1 VFIPGDHYSFENN
14 YFASYGLS
22 GRLRNFQFTQA
33 LLLRERAESSTHR
46 EMSAVFKTLSCCQSR
61 LRMPST
67 TTLWW
72 LTDSENVARI
82 FRRGS
87 GDLSLM
93 RLALQ
98 VLELAL
104 KLNLDFHPIW
114 VSWSDPRLQKTD
126 ALSKQ
131 INTNDWS
138 VHPDAFCTLQSWF
151 GKFTVDLFASAENF
165 KVPKFYSYAFSA
177 DGSGVD
183 AFTMSWEGEKAYCA
197 PPIALI
203 LRTIRKI
210 EVSKMTGV
218 LLIPLWRGARFWLH
232 AFPDGRHLGGVFK
245 SFRKLEARTRSW
257 GISPKDAFAGKWV
270 VFLAL
275 EIDSRGDSGSLESV
289 VSQSRCFGRLFGYDC
304 VC

>member
-1 VFIPGDHYSFENN
+1 M
-14 YFASYGLS
+14 
-22 GRLRNFQFTQA
+22 
-33 LLLRERAESSTHR
+33 AESSTHR
-46 EMSAVFKTLSCCQSR
+46 EMSAVFKTLLCCQEE
-61 LRMPST
+61 LCMTST

-98 VLELAL
+98 VLEMAL

-114 VSWSDPRLQKTD
+114 VLRSDPRLQKAD
-126 ALSKQ
+126 ALTKQ
-131 INTNDWS
+131 INNTDDWS
-138 VHPDAFCTLQSWF
+138 VHPDAFSSLQSWF
-151 GKFTVDLFASAENF
+151 GRFTVDLFASADNF

-177 DGSGVD
+177 NGSGVD
-183 AFTMSWEGEKAYCA
+183 AFSMSWEGERAYCA

-218 LLIPLWRGARFWLH
+218 LLIPLWRGARFWTRLW
-232 AFPDGRHLGGVFK
+232 GV
-245 SFRKLEARTRSW
+245 
-257 GISPKDAFAGKWV
+257 SPKDAFAGKWV

-275 EIDSRGDSGSLESV
+275 EIDIWGDGGSLESV
-289 VSQSRCFGRLFGYDC
+289 VSHSLCFGHLFGYDC

>member
-1 VFIPGDHYSFENN
+1 MASDASETTV
-14 YFASYGLS
+14 ASYGLS

-33 LLLRERAESSTHR
+33 LLPCERAESSTHR

-61 LRMPST
+61 LQMPST

-87 GDLSLM
+87 GDLSLI

-114 VSWSDPRLQKTD
+114 VSRSDPRLQKAD
-126 ALSKQ
+126 DLSKQ
-131 INTNDWS
+131 INSDDWS

-151 GKFTVDLFASAENF
+151 GKFKVDLFASAENF

-177 DGSGVD
+177 DGS
-183 AFTMSWEGEKAYCA
+183 
-197 PPIALI
+197 
-203 LRTIRKI
+203 
-210 EVSKMTGV
+210 
-218 LLIPLWRGARFWLH
+218 
-232 AFPDGRHLGGVFK
+232 
-245 SFRKLEARTRSW
+245 
-257 GISPKDAFAGKWV
+257 
-270 VFLAL
+270 
-275 EIDSRGDSGSLESV
+275 
-289 VSQSRCFGRLFGYDC
+289 
-304 VC
+304 